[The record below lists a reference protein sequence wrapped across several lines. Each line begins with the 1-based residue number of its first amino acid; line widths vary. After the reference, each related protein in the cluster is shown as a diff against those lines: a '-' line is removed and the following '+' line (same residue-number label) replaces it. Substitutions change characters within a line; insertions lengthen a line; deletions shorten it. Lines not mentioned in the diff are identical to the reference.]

1 MRPEH
6 WLYTIPLRLR
16 SFFRRAEADQELEDE
31 LRDHL
36 QRKTVG
42 YVAQGMTQEEA
53 YRRARLDLGGIE
65 QTKETCREASSFK
78 FIEDFFCD
86 LRFGFRMLRKNPG
99 VTSTV
104 ALTLALGIGVNTA
117 MFSLLNG
124 WLLRPLPVPS
134 AEQIT
139 VLASEQKEG
148 SNGDFSYPDFLDF
161 QRGTD
166 SFSSLFGYA
175 LGIGGLSADGDA
187 REIAY
192 SFVTGNYFSALGVK
206 PVLGRLFLPGEGE
219 KPGEELLVVLGYSFW
234 QSKFGG
240 NPDVIGKSVRVNGKQ
255 ATVIGVTPREF
266 HGTVFVLDMDAFLPL
281 SALSLIGDSGNFW
294 TARDDRGLTVM
305 GRLKQGATLKQAQR
319 SIDVI
324 ADRLATQY
332 PEADKGVKVRLV
344 PERFAR
350 PGAFVVTFVP
360 VIASLF
366 LVLAVLV
373 LLLACTNVANILL
386 VRATARSRE
395 IAIRSALGASRTR
408 IIRQVV
414 TESLLMALLGS
425 VAGVLLGAAA
435 LAAGGSLLHSVF
447 TNRNNRGFSMDVSFD
462 WRVFAYA
469 TVTAILAGII
479 VGLWPA
485 LRATRADVNVELQ
498 EGSRGASPS
507 REKSAVRSALTVAQL
522 ACSLVLLIAA
532 GLFVRS
538 LNSVEHM
545 YLGFNPDHV
554 LNVIMDPHEI
564 GYDRAQTKA
573 FYEELESEV
582 GRIPG
587 VQSTSMA
594 FTVPMGRPSNT
605 APVFVQSHPASPH
618 ERPPV
623 IPYDSI
629 SPSYLATMQVPLI
642 KGRQFTDS
650 DSEEARPV
658 AIVNQAMA
666 KRFWPNEDPTG
677 KYFSMR
683 SNTGPFLEVVG
694 VAGDGQYFF
703 ISTAAQPY
711 FYLPLAQNFVS
722 YRFVQLRTSVPPQSL
737 VRSVEKQVHKLAPDL
752 PIDDIRTM
760 QQLVQ
765 GLGGLFLFR
774 LAATVAAVMG
784 FLGLVLAVVGVY
796 GVISYSVTQRT
807 HEIGIRMALGAGGDD
822 ILKLVSAQ
830 GLRVVGF
837 GAGVGL
843 LAAWALTRAMKS
855 LLVGVTAA
863 DPTTFVTVVVLLTLV
878 ALAACLVPARRA
890 TRVDPMVALRYE

>member
-1 MRPEH
+1 MSF
-6 WLYTIPLRLR
+6 LRTLTSGLR
-16 SFFRRAEADQELEDE
+16 SLFRKERVEKELDEE
-31 LRDHL
+31 LRGFL
-36 QRKTVG
+36 EMAAEEKIKE
-42 YVAQGMTQEEA
+42 GMNSKDA
-53 YRRARLDLGGIE
+53 LRAARLERGNLE
-65 QTKETCREASSFK
+65 VTKEFVRAAGWESVLETCWQ
-78 FIEDFFCD
+78 D
-86 LRFGFRMLRKNPG
+86 LRYGLRMLRKNPG

-104 ALTLALGIGVNTA
+104 VLTLALGIGVNTA

-139 VLASEQKEG
+139 VLASEQKDG
-148 SNGDFSYPDFLDF
+148 SNGSFSYPDFLDF

-175 LGIGGLSADGDA
+175 FGIGGLSADGDA
-187 REIAY
+187 REIGY
-192 SFVTGNYFSALGVK
+192 ISVTGNYFSALGVN
-206 PVLGRLFLPGEGE
+206 PALGRLFLPGEGE

-234 QSKFGG
+234 QNKFRGD
-240 NPDVIGKSVRVNGKQ
+240 PHVIGKSVRVNGKQ

-266 HGTVFVLDMDAFLPL
+266 HGTVFALDVDAFLPL

-294 TARDDRGLTVM
+294 TVRDDRRLNVM
-305 GRLKQGATLKQAQR
+305 GRLKQGTTLKQAQS

-332 PEADKGVKVRLV
+332 PEADKGVQVRVV

-350 PGAFVVTFVP
+350 PGAFVATFVP

-366 LVLAVLV
+366 LVLAGLVLV
-373 LLLACTNVANILL
+373 LACTNVANILL

-395 IAIRSALGASRTR
+395 IAIRSALGASRAR

-425 VAGVLLGAAA
+425 VAGILLGAAS
-435 LAAGGSLLHSVF
+435 LAVSGSLLHSVF
-447 TNRNNRGFSMDVSFD
+447 TNRNNRGFGIDVSFD

-469 TVTAILAGII
+469 TGTAILAGIV

-507 REKSAVRSALTVAQL
+507 GGKSSVRSSLTVAQL
-522 ACSLVLLIAA
+522 ACSVVLLIAA

-538 LNSVEHM
+538 LNSAEHM
-545 YLGFNPDHV
+545 YLGFNPDQV

-564 GYDRAQTKA
+564 GYDQVQTKA
-573 FYEELESEV
+573 FYEQLVDEV
-582 GRIPG
+582 RRIPG
-587 VQSTSMA
+587 VQSTSLA
-594 FTVPMGRPSNT
+594 FTVPMGFPSKT
-605 APVFVQSHPASPH
+605 TPVFVQGHPVPAR

-623 IPYDSI
+623 IPYDCI
-629 SPSYLATMQVPLI
+629 SPSYLETMQVPLV
-642 KGRQFTDS
+642 KGRQFTNS
-650 DSEEARPV
+650 DSEAAPPV

-666 KRFWPNEDPTG
+666 KRFWPSEDPIG
-677 KYFSMR
+677 KRFSLK
-683 SNTGPFLEVVG
+683 SEGGPLVEVVG

-703 ISTAAQPY
+703 ISMSAQPY
-711 FYLPLAQNFVS
+711 FYVPLAQNFVS
-722 YRFVQLRTSVPPQSL
+722 YRFLQLRTSVPLQSI
-737 VRSVEKQVHKLAPDL
+737 VSSVEEQIHKLAPDL

-765 GLGGLFLFR
+765 GIAGLFLFR
-774 LAATVAAVMG
+774 LAATVAAIMG
-784 FLGLVLAVVGVY
+784 FLGLVLAIIGVY
-796 GVISYSVTQRT
+796 GVISYSVSQRT
-807 HEIGIRMALGAGGDD
+807 HEIGIRMALGAGSRD

-830 GLRVVGF
+830 GLRLVGF
-837 GAGVGL
+837 GAAVGL
-843 LAAWALTRAMKS
+843 LAAWALTRAMTS

-863 DPTTFVTVVVLLTLV
+863 DPITFATVAVLLTLV

-890 TRVDPMVALRYE
+890 THVDPMVALRYE